1 MIADSL
7 RADGRLALRTLLRA
21 PLFTCWSCGALA
33 LGLGANSA
41 IFAVVRG
48 ILLQPLPYAEPDRLV
63 MIWSDNRRE
72 HKSQNAISPANFA
85 DFRSGHASFERIE
98 GLLSFLVPQRV
109 AAGPTI
115 EIAQSAVV
123 TTGMFDLLGRRPALG
138 RTFADG
144 ETRGVV
150 VLSHGNWQRRFGG
163 DPAIVGRVIPLVDQV
178 MAMNAG
184 TPLQGAVVIGVM
196 PPDFVFPYRSMLG
209 PSGVNRAQDVDMWL
223 PLAFEGFRFVD
234 ASGALVRNIHLLAAV
249 GRLKARCQR
258 STPRQRIS
266 RPWRANSNRPGRP
279 PTPAGALPPSLSSIR
294 PSAASSP
301 RCSCCSRQSAS
312 CS

>member
-1 MIADSL
+1 MI
-7 RADGRLALRTLLRA
+7 
-21 PLFTCWSCGALA
+21 ALA

-48 ILLQPLPYAEPDRLV
+48 VLLQPLPYAEPDRLV

-72 HKSQNAISPANFA
+72 HKPQNAISPANYA
-85 DFRSGHASFERIE
+85 DFPNGHAFLRAASRDCCRFWC
-98 GLLSFLVPQRV
+98 LSASPPD
-109 AAGPTI
+109 PT
-115 EIAQSAVV
+115 SRS
-123 TTGMFDLLGRRPALG
+123 RRPPSSRRACSNCSDQAALG

-150 VLSHGNWQRRFGG
+150 VLSHGYWLRRFGG
-163 DPAIVGRVIPLVDQV
+163 DTAIVGRVIPLVDQV

-184 TPLQGAVVIGVM
+184 APLQGAVMIGVM

-234 ASGALVRNIHLLAAV
+234 ASGVRC
-249 GRLKARCQR
+249 GT
-258 STPRQRIS
+258 ST
-266 RPWRANSNRPGRP
+266 
-279 PTPAGALPPSLSSIR
+279 
-294 PSAASSP
+294 
-301 RCSCCSRQSAS
+301 CSRRSVA
-312 CS
+312 